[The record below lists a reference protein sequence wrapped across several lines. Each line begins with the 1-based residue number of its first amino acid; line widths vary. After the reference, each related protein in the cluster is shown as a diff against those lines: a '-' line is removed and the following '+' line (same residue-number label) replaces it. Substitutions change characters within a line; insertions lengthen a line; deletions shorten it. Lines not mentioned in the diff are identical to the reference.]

1 MLIDWF
7 TVGAQTVNFLI
18 LVWLLKRFLYKP
30 ILDAID
36 KREKRIADEL
46 ADADTKKREAKQERD
61 EFTKKN
67 EEFDQQ
73 RSELLTKATEEVK
86 AKRQQMLDEARSDAD
101 ALRTKRQESL
111 KREFTS
117 LQAEITK
124 RTHAEVFAIARHAL
138 SDLAGV
144 DLEGRMCDVFLAR
157 LRELNDDVK
166 KTVRECKVSDSN
178 PAIVRSSLDLSSEQ
192 HDAVQRTLNEV
203 FSTEMPVRFE
213 SDAEVA
219 SGIELTIGGQRIAW
233 SIGDYIASLEKSVS
247 ELLDDD
253 TVHAADTKVSISQ

>member
-7 TVGAQTVNFLI
+7 TVGAQIVNFLI

-30 ILDAID
+30 ILDAVD
-36 KREKRIADEL
+36 KRERRIADEL
-46 ADADTKKREAKQERD
+46 ADTDKKKHEAKQERD

-73 RSELLTKATEEVK
+73 KSNLLNKATEGVK

-111 KREFTS
+111 KRELTS
-117 LQAEITK
+117 LQAEISR
-124 RTHAEVFAIARHAL
+124 RTQAEVFAIARHAL

-144 DLEGRMCDVFLAR
+144 DLEGQMCEVFLTR
-157 LRELNDDVK
+157 LRELNDDVRQ
-166 KTVRECKVSDSN
+166 TVREGKVSDSQ
-178 PAIVRSSLDLSSEQ
+178 PAIVRSALELTSEQ
-192 HDAVQRTLNEV
+192 HDDIQKTLNEL

-213 SDAEVA
+213 TDAELA
-219 SGIELTIGGQRIAW
+219 SGIELTVAGQRIAW
-233 SIGDYIASLEKSVS
+233 SIGDYLASLQKNVS
-247 ELLDDD
+247 ELLDDEN
-253 TVHAADTKVSISQ
+253 VHAADAEASVAR

>member
-7 TVGAQTVNFLI
+7 TVAAQTINFLI

-46 ADADTKKREAKQERD
+46 ADANKKKQEAKQERD

-73 RSELLTKATEEVK
+73 KGDLLTKATEEVN

-101 ALRTKRQESL
+101 TLRTKRQESM
-111 KREFTS
+111 KRELTS

-124 RTHAEVFAIARHAL
+124 RTQAEVFAIARHAL
-138 SDLAGV
+138 SDLADA
-144 DLEGRMCDVFLAR
+144 DLEDRIYNVFLAR

-166 KTVRECKVSDSN
+166 QTVRECKVSDSA
-178 PAIVRSSLDLSSEQ
+178 PAMVRSAMELSSEQ
-192 HDAVQRTLNEV
+192 RDAIQKTLDEV
-203 FSTEMPVRFE
+203 LSTTMPVQFE
-213 SDAEVA
+213 TDAQVV

-233 SIGDYIASLEKSVS
+233 SISDYLASLQISVA
-247 ELLDDD
+247 ELFDEDI
-253 TVHAADTKVSISQ
+253 VHAADPEASIPQ